1 MAPPHW
7 CSVLLHAITKGQ
19 NGIAAV
25 ELLVGHLPEM
35 HGGRMVF
42 IVPFP
47 GKPIPVDRMGW
58 RQGKGGY
65 SACSY
70 RYFVVSQACKVQ
82 PVSLHYGDGG
92 CRREEIC
99 RDTAGI

>member
-35 HGGRMVF
+35 HGERMVF
-42 IVPFP
+42 IVPLP
-47 GKPIPVDRMGW
+47 GKLILWIEWDGGGG
-58 RQGKGGY
+58 RQG
-65 SACSY
+65 
-70 RYFVVSQACKVQ
+70 
-82 PVSLHYGDGG
+82 
-92 CRREEIC
+92 
-99 RDTAGI
+99 TAHALIGAL

>member
-7 CSVLLHAITKGQ
+7 CSVLLHAITKGE

-25 ELLVGHLPEM
+25 DPLVGHLPEI

-42 IVPFP
+42 IVPLP

-58 RQGKGGY
+58 KWGY
-65 SACSY
+65 SNALIG
-70 RYFVVSQACKVQ
+70 
-82 PVSLHYGDGG
+82 PL
-92 CRREEIC
+92 
-99 RDTAGI
+99 